1 MERLKDPRSIWNTL
15 CPLIG
20 TLQHPHFQ
28 SALSFRPAYS
38 FFPCKAVIPTA
49 GHLWQPQLGNG
60 HRPARPLA
68 FHSLLLLGPS
78 HPLHL
83 VLGIPN
89 DSFPRLPWLE
99 DHLLSLGGWTELLG
113 SCGRSFSSLDISVR
127 EWRFLGPLLLCDS
140 QKGWGVLLLPAVTQM
155 RTVHWSQY
163 LLRPQRPDRI
173 ALVSSF

>member
-1 MERLKDPRSIWNTL
+1 MERLKDTRSIWNTL

-49 GHLWQPQLGNG
+49 GHPWQPQLGNG
-60 HRPARPLA
+60 HHPARPLA

-99 DHLLSLGGWTELLG
+99 DHLLSSGGWTELLG
-113 SCGRSFSSLDISVR
+113 SCGRSFSSLDISVW
-127 EWRFLGPLLLCDS
+127 ESGGF
-140 QKGWGVLLLPAVTQM
+140 WGLSCSVILKRAEVYY
-155 RTVHWSQY
+155 SC
-163 LLRPQRPDRI
+163 QRLHRC
-173 ALVSSF
+173 AQFTGVSIF